1 MKKRSIRSALSTG
14 FKALALAALLLA
26 PFAAQEAQAGMTLW
40 NETNIQTLWGGQ
52 FKNPFTGTKGT
63 QSTITIEHAN
73 AWKYGDNFL
82 FFDVTDAEKDKTGI
96 YGELSPRLS
105 LGKITGRDLSAPF
118 VKDVLLAGTV
128 EVGQGFRNY
137 LYGVGLSLNLP
148 KFNFAD
154 LNVYVRNDPK
164 QPGSTYQVTP
174 CWQLPF
180 TVGKANMI
188 FEGFTDIAGSEGN
201 LAFNIDAQPRLLLDL
216 GKFWDAPGSVFVG
229 TEVIYWHNK
238 FGVSGVNEFAPQAM
252 LKFVM

>member
-1 MKKRSIRSALSTG
+1 MKKRSIRSVLSTG
-14 FKALALAALLLA
+14 FKTLALTALFLA
-26 PFAAQEAQAGMTLW
+26 PCAAQEAQAGMTLW
-40 NETNIQTLWGGQ
+40 NQTNLQYLWGGK
-52 FKNPFTGTKGT
+52 FKLQENST

-73 AWKYGDNFL
+73 GWKYGDNFL
-82 FFDVTDAEKDKTGI
+82 FFDVTNPDRENAAI

-105 LGKITGRDLSAPF
+105 LGKITGRDLSAPL
-118 VKDVLLAGTV
+118 VKDVLLAGTL

-164 QPGSTYQVTP
+164 QAGSTYQVTP

-180 TVGKANMI
+180 TVGKADMI
-188 FEGFTDIAGSEGN
+188 FEGFTDIAGSEGD
-201 LAFNIDAQPRLLLDL
+201 LSFNIDAQPRLLMDL

-238 FGVSGVNEFAPQAM
+238 YGVKGVNEFAPQAM
-252 LKFVM
+252 IKFVM